1 MSRMFANR
9 TIAVT
14 GAAGG
19 IGQALCRH
27 FAGEGAIIVA
37 LDKSSGVLAFAGA
50 MQAGGLPVRG
60 MVVDIGD
67 AEAVRE
73 AFAAAGDVDVLINNA
88 GYSNH
93 RTVARTDPAAWQ
105 EELNGN
111 LNGAFNCAHAVL
123 PGMVARGGGNIISVA
138 SVNGLMALGDPAYS
152 AAKAGMI
159 SMTRALA
166 LEYGRHG
173 IRANVVLP
181 GTVRTPLWVERSRKD
196 PQVLKTLERWYPL
209 GRIVEP
215 EEVAR
220 VIAFLASDAAS
231 AMTGAVIPVDCG
243 LTAGN
248 IVMARELTL
257 EDF

>member
-1 MSRMFANR
+1 MSQ
-9 TIAVT
+9 TIAIT

-27 FAGEGAIIVA
+27 FAGEGAAIVA
-37 LDKSSGVLAFAGA
+37 LDKSSGVVEVAETMGA
-50 MQAGGLPVRG
+50 EGLRIKG

-67 AEAVRE
+67 AEAVRA
-73 AFAAAGDVDVLINNA
+73 AFASAGDIDVLINNA

-93 RTVARTDPAAWQ
+93 HTVAQTDPAAWQ

-123 PGMVARGGGNIISVA
+123 PGMVTRGRGNIVSVA

-181 GTVRTPLWVERSRKD
+181 GTVRTPLWVERTKKN
-196 PQVLKTLERWYPL
+196 PQVLETLERWYPL
-209 GRIVEP
+209 RRIVEP
-215 EEVAR
+215 EEVAQ

-231 AMTGAVIPVDCG
+231 AITGAVIPVDCG